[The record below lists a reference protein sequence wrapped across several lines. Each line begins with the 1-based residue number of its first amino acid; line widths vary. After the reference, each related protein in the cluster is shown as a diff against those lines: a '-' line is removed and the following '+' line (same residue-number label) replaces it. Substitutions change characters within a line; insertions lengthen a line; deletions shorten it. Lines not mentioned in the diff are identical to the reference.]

1 MSIDYD
7 RLETL
12 LEHSSRG
19 PWTVDIDEDWNET
32 IVANEAGHEGTDGE
46 QLRFEM
52 IAGNPK
58 ADPYLVAMTR
68 EIAHDLLRI
77 RRSAQRAL
85 KVLEQPTSSTNLHAR
100 IILDEALEENAAED
114 DDE

>member
-7 RLETL
+7 KLETL
-12 LEHSSRG
+12 LEDSSPG
-19 PWTVDIDEDWNET
+19 LWTVDIDEDCNET
-32 IVANEAGHEGTDGE
+32 IVANDAGHGGTDGE

-68 EIAHDLLRI
+68 EIAHDLLRL
-77 RRSAQRAL
+77 RRNAQRAL
-85 KVLEQPTSSTNLHAR
+85 NILEQSTGSTNLRAQ
-100 IILDEALEENAAED
+100 IILDDALEEDIAED
-114 DDE
+114 DAA